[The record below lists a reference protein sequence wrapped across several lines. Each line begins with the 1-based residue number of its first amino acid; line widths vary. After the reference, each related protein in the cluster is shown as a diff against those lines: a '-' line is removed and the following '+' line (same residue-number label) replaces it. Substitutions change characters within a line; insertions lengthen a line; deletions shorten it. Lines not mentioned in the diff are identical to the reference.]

1 MEIVCCKRYELARK
15 IKFTFYWAFWTLKK
29 LNSCSIS
36 FLLDFLKLEKIHSCV
51 WSLAKN
57 WIHLLN
63 FLSLQKDELNN
74 FWACLSL
81 QKGLRLFFQ
90 PFSVLL
96 VKCIFSSFLHTWDDG
111 KRTFSRWFFII
122 VFIVFF
128 ENVVF
133 ICGNFINN
141 IVDD

>member
-29 LNSCSIS
+29 LNSSSFS
-36 FLLDFLKLEKIHSCV
+36 FLVDFFKLQKIHSCV

-81 QKGLRLFFQ
+81 QKDELNDFWACLSLQKDELNDFWACLRLQKIQLMFFE
-90 PFSVLL
+90 PWEACKNL
-96 VKCIFSSFLHTWDDG
+96 
-111 KRTFSRWFFII
+111 II
-122 VFIVFF
+122 VFWAF
-128 ENVVF
+128 
-133 ICGNFINN
+133 
-141 IVDD
+141 